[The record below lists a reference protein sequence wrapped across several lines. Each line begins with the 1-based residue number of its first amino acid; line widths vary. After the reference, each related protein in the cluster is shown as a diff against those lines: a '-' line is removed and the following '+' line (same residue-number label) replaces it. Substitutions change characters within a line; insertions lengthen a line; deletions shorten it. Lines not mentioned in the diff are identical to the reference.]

1 MDAEVGS
8 AKAALRRTMKARRAA
23 EPDRAVPDGEILKNL
38 FSVPA
43 FSAAEDVFIYYSLPE
58 EADTHRIIGE
68 LLAQNK
74 RVYLPRTEGKDMI
87 FVRYAGGPLQRG
99 RFGVFEPAG
108 EGVPSIGLIGSAVC
122 ILPLLAADRQF
133 HRLGYGGGYY
143 DRFLAVRGKD
153 MLKIG
158 IGYDFQL
165 IDRVPSEGHDILL
178 DMLVTDAGVLVR
190 KKNRRLKN

>member
-1 MDAEVGS
+1 MEKRMDAEVGS

-108 EGVPSIGLIGSAVC
+108 EGVPSIGSIGSAVC

-143 DRFLAVRGKD
+143 DRFLSRFGGEAVGLCYSNSTQWRLPHGR
-153 MLKIG
+153 
-158 IGYDFQL
+158 YDRPV
-165 IDRVPSEGHDILL
+165 DV
-178 DMLVTDAGVLVR
+178 LVTDKYIR
-190 KKNRRLKN
+190 SITKR